1 MSSLLQS
8 DTRTTDLEP
17 VRNNSLLH
25 MFMVQ
30 HNVLNASLVLVLLVV
45 LGETNILEVVQIHWS
60 NVLPAG

>member
-1 MSSLLQS
+1 
-8 DTRTTDLEP
+8 
-17 VRNNSLLH
+17 